1 MHFRNPPLPEAVPTP
16 AEGIRPFALL
26 KRAPAAAQQPAA
38 GNCALLHRAISR
50 WPAGLSGAG
59 GRLQM
64 FTVHVWVLWGRAVKL
79 LVTVSC
85 LRPDAGTALRGRL
98 AIPRRRA
105 NDPVGALYTCGLC
118 CPTSRISFTEV
129 VFALLLRRGET
140 FMSSAPLRVG
150 LRTLFLVW
158 PLCVATTGSSRFQFL
173 GTSTSDLFTIKT
185 SAGRHRSG
193 AERRGAARSGASGCE
208 R

>member
-1 MHFRNPPLPEAVPTP
+1 
-16 AEGIRPFALL
+16 
-26 KRAPAAAQQPAA
+26 
-38 GNCALLHRAISR
+38 
-50 WPAGLSGAG
+50 
-59 GRLQM
+59 M
-64 FTVHVWVLWGRAVKL
+64 FTVHVWVLWGRAAKL

-118 CPTSRISFTEV
+118 CPMSRISFTEV
-129 VFALLLRRGET
+129 FFALLLCRGQSL
-140 FMSSAPLRVG
+140 MSSAPLRIG
-150 LRTLFLVW
+150 LRTRDLVSPRW
-158 PLCVATTGSSRFQFL
+158 GATTGLSRFQFL

-193 AERRGAARSGASGCE
+193 AERRGAARSGCE